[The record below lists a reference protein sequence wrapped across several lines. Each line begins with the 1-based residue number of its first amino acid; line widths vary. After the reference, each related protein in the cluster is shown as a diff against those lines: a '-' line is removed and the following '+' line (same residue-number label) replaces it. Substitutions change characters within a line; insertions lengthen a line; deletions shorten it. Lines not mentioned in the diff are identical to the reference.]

1 MGNLFCSHT
10 PERPHQI
17 IITLGGEMEPLN
29 RSCQTNSPVKLDTI
43 HPPSPVNAICARKTY
58 QNESQ
63 TKIYDSDK
71 EFLNITVQNNHPL
84 LKNEN

>member
-17 IITLGGEMEPLN
+17 IITLGGEMEPLY
-29 RSCQTNSPVKLDTI
+29 RCALTE
-43 HPPSPVNAICARKTY
+43 SPVNAICARKTY